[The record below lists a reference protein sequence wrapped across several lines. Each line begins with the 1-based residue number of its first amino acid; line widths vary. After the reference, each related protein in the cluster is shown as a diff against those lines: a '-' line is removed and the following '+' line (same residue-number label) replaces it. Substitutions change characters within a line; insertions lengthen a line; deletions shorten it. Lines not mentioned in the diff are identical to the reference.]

1 MDSNTDRP
9 ATDARLRRTP
19 WRRTPTLRGEHLWG
33 RYTVQP
39 VTRALWSARTLEV
52 FPPGTNATELFLL
65 RAWHAW
71 RLGGPLTAVVLLVAL
86 HDSPL
91 LAVGL
96 AAAVAVA
103 GFLALARATRRTR
116 PAVRTLTVTT
126 FHGNGR
132 PEEHGD
138 RRLFDGSLDAL
149 TVLERAHRQDR
160 VGRVEFE
167 LVWGEVWDA
176 IPAAPRR
183 GVRA

>member
-9 ATDARLRRTP
+9 ATGSRRHAPGRRARSLQ
-19 WRRTPTLRGEHLWG
+19 GEHLWG

-39 VTRALWSARTLEV
+39 VTRALWSAQTLEV
-52 FPPGTNATELFLL
+52 YPPGTNATELLFL

-71 RLGGPLTAVVLLVAL
+71 RLGGPLTAAVLLLVL
-86 HDSPL
+86 HDRPFV
-91 LAVGL
+91 AVGL
-96 AAAVAVA
+96 AVTLNVV
-103 GFLALARATRRTR
+103 GFLVLARATRRTR

-167 LVWGEVWDA
+167 LVWGDVWDA
-176 IPAAPRR
+176 IPATPGR
-183 GVRA
+183 GVRS